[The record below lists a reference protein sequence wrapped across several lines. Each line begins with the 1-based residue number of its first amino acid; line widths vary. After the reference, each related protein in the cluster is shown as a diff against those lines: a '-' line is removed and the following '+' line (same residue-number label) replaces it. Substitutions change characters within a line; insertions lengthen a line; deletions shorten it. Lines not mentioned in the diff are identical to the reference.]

1 LPFTV
6 IFELEFDTGLIIW
19 TTEFST
25 CLKMRLRE
33 LVLLE
38 GRAVAAADD
47 VGASMLIVPK
57 NSTTNPA
64 KTMIVSSTLTVAFI
78 I

>member
-1 LPFTV
+1 
-6 IFELEFDTGLIIW
+6 
-19 TTEFST
+19 
-25 CLKMRLRE
+25 MRVRE
-33 LVLLE
+33 VVLLE
-38 GRAVAAADD
+38 GEVVAAADD
-47 VGASMLIVPK
+47 VSATMLIVPK